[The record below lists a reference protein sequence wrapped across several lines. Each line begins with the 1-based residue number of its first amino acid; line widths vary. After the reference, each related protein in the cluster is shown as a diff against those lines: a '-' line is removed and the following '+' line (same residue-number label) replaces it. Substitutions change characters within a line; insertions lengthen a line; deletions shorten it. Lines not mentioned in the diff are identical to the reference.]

1 MILFSQPSFLL
12 LACVVVSVNNVLAML
27 VSSQRLRG
35 VLVLVISLVVESMDT
50 VKSDNEDGR
59 SATKK
64 MLRKNARDEVQ
75 TARRTRKSL
84 SLKFQIPSC
93 VETRRKSTGVTDLIV
108 RCVRLL
114 FFHFFLFIVVLLP
127 FIDSVSPYK

>member
-1 MILFSQPSFLL
+1 M
-12 LACVVVSVNNVLAML
+12 
-27 VSSQRLRG
+27 
-35 VLVLVISLVVESMDT
+35 LVISLVVESMDT